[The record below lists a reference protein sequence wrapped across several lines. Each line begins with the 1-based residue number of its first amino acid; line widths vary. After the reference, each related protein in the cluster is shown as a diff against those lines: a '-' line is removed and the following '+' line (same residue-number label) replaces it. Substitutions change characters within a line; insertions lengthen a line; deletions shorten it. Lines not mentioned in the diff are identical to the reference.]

1 MNPEAEGTAYPE
13 VEFVVDPMRVGAFR
27 EIFGQHAGVP
37 PTFLTAA
44 EFAAFPSVLNDPN
57 LALDLSRVL
66 HGSQEYDY
74 VRPLVV
80 GERLRIR
87 PRIESIRRK
96 GGNSFM
102 TVVMEA
108 IGDDDQLAA
117 TAKSVMI
124 ERDPE

>member
-1 MNPEAEGTAYPE
+1 MNPQAQGTVYPE
-13 VEFVVDPMRVGAFR
+13 VEFVVDPMRVAAFR
-27 EIFGQHAGVP
+27 EVFHQADGVP

-44 EFAAFPSVLNDPN
+44 EFVAFPSVLNDPG
-57 LALDLSRVL
+57 LSLDFARVL
-66 HGSQEYDY
+66 HGSQRYDY
-74 VRPLVV
+74 VRPLVE

-102 TVVMEA
+102 TVVMEV
-108 IGDDDQLAA
+108 IGDDDRLVA
-117 TAKSVMI
+117 TATSVMV

>member
-1 MNPEAEGTAYPE
+1 MNPAAQGTTYPE
-13 VEFVVDPMRVGAFR
+13 VEFVVEPVRVGAFR
-27 EIFGQHAGVP
+27 EVFGQDAGVP

-44 EFAAFPSVLNDPN
+44 EFTAFPSVLNDPN
-57 LALDLSRVL
+57 LALDFSRVL

-74 VRPLVV
+74 VRPLVE

-102 TVVMEA
+102 TVVMDA
-108 IGDDDQLAA
+108 IGDDGELAA